1 MAGNGFIYDRGR
13 AEAVEYLTVSAVV
26 GAFVA
31 LVSVAVLGCVVGLI
45 GVLRA
50 EDELVL
56 SRLAF
61 FVATPALLFT
71 TVARADLHSIFS
83 PVLLTNLASLFVV
96 QLVFLVVAAVIWRRG
111 RSRATI
117 GVLASS
123 YVNAG
128 NLGVPVA
135 AYVLGDGALVAPIV
149 LFQLLVMAPVA
160 FAVLD
165 SDRQG
170 SGRRVSWRAVLTR
183 PLRNPLTVA
192 SLLGLL
198 IATLGVQLP
207 AVLMRPID
215 LVAAAAVPVALV
227 AYGLSMSGTKA
238 SISLE
243 RDVVLAVLLKTFVQP
258 AAAYCV
264 GRWLLGLDGA
274 ALLAPTLLAALP
286 TAQNVYVY
294 AVHYRSSRTL
304 ARSVVLL
311 STLVSIP
318 LMTAISGLLS

>member
-1 MAGNGFIYDRGR
+1 M
-13 AEAVEYLTVSAVV
+13 SAVV

-31 LVSVAVLGCVVGLI
+31 LVSVAVLGYVVGLI

-50 EDELVL
+50 QDELVL
-56 SRLAF
+56 SRMAF

-71 TVARADLHSIFS
+71 TVARADLHAIFS
-83 PVLLTNLASLFVV
+83 VVLLTNVASLFVV
-96 QLVFLVVAAVIWRRG
+96 QLVFLLVAAVIWRRT
-111 RSRATI
+111 RSQATI

-165 SDRQG
+165 GDRQG
-170 SGRRVSWRAVLTR
+170 SGRRVSLRAVVTR

-198 IATLGVQLP
+198 VAALGVQLP
-207 AVLMRPID
+207 SLLMRPID

-227 AYGLSMSGTKA
+227 AYGLSLSGGTKD
-238 SISLE
+238 SISLR
-243 RDVVLAVLLKTFVQP
+243 RDVVLAVVLKTVLQP
-258 AAAYCV
+258 IAAYV
-264 GRWLLGLDGA
+264 FGRWVLDLHGI

-304 ARSVVLL
+304 ARSAVLISTLL
-311 STLVSIP
+311 SIP
-318 LMTAISGLLS
+318 IMTAIAGLLS

>member
-1 MAGNGFIYDRGR
+1 M
-13 AEAVEYLTVSAVV
+13 SAVI
-26 GAFVA
+26 GAFAA
-31 LVSVAVLGCVVGLI
+31 LVAVAVLGYVVGLT
-45 GVLRA
+45 GVLRSQ
-50 EDELVL
+50 DELVL

-61 FVATPALLFT
+61 FVATPALMFT
-71 TVARADLHSIFS
+71 TVARADLRSIFS
-83 PVLLTNLASLFVV
+83 VVLVTNLVSLFVV
-96 QLVFLVVAAVIWRRG
+96 QVLFLLVAVVIWRRG
-111 RSRATI
+111 RSQATI

-149 LFQLLVMAPVA
+149 LFQVLVMVPIA

-165 SDRQG
+165 GDRQG
-170 SGRRVSWRAVLTR
+170 SGRRVSLRTVLTR

-198 IATLGVQLP
+198 VSLLGVRLP
-207 AVLMRPID
+207 DLLMRPID

-227 AYGLSMSGTKA
+227 AYGLSLSAGTRD
-238 SISLE
+238 SITVR
-243 RDVVLAVLLKTFVQP
+243 RDVVLAVALKTVAQP
-258 AAAYCV
+258 LTAYAAA
-264 GRWLLGLDGA
+264 RWLLDLHGP

-294 AVHYRSSRTL
+294 AVQYRASRTL
-304 ARSVVLL
+304 ARSAVLL
-311 STLVSIP
+311 STLLSIP
-318 LMTAISGLLS
+318 VMILIATLLT

>member
-1 MAGNGFIYDRGR
+1 M
-13 AEAVEYLTVSAVV
+13 SAVV

-31 LVSVAVLGCVVGLI
+31 LVSVAVLGYVVGLI

-83 PVLLTNLASLFVV
+83 AVLVTNVASLFVV
-96 QLVFLVVAAVIWRRG
+96 QVVFLLVSLLIWRRT
-111 RSRATI
+111 RSEATI

-149 LFQLLVMAPVA
+149 LFQLLVMAPIA

-165 SDRQG
+165 GDRQG
-170 SGRRVSWRAVLTR
+170 SGRRVSLWTLLAR

-198 IATLGVQLP
+198 VASLDVQLP
-207 AVLMRPID
+207 ALLMRPID
-215 LVAAAAVPVALV
+215 LLAAAAVPVGLI
-227 AYGLSMSGTKA
+227 AYGLSLSAGTKG
-238 SISLE
+238 SITLR
-243 RDVVLAVLLKTFVQP
+243 RDVVLAVVLKTVLQP
-258 AAAYCV
+258 VAAYV
-264 GRWLLGLDGA
+264 VARWVLGLEGL
-274 ALLAPTLLAALP
+274 ALIAPTLLAALP

-294 AVHYRSSRTL
+294 AVHYRASRTL
-304 ARSVVLL
+304 ARSAVLL
-311 STLVSIP
+311 STLLSIP
-318 LMTAISGLLS
+318 LMTAIVGILG

>member
-1 MAGNGFIYDRGR
+1 M
-13 AEAVEYLTVSAVV
+13 SAVI
-26 GAFVA
+26 GAFAA
-31 LVSVAVLGCVVGLI
+31 LVAVAVLGYVIGLF
-45 GVLRA
+45 GVLRSQ
-50 EDELVL
+50 DELVL

-71 TVARADLHSIFS
+71 TVAQADLRTIFS
-83 PVLLTNLASLFVV
+83 VVLVTNLVSLFVV
-96 QLVFLVVAAVIWRRG
+96 QVVFLVAVVIWRRT
-111 RSRATI
+111 RSQAAI

-149 LFQLLVMAPVA
+149 LFQVLIMAPIA

-170 SGRRVSWRAVLTR
+170 SGRRVSLRTVVTR

-198 IATLGVQLP
+198 VSLVGVRLP
-207 AVLMRPID
+207 DLLMRPIE

-227 AYGLSMSGTKA
+227 AYGLSLSTGTKD
-238 SISLE
+238 SITLR
-243 RDVVLAVLLKTFVQP
+243 RDVVLAVGLKTFVQP
-258 AAAYCV
+258 LAAYAIA
-264 GRWLLGLDGA
+264 RWVLDLHGT

-294 AVHYRSSRTL
+294 AVHYRASRTL
-304 ARSVVLL
+304 ARSAVLL
-311 STLVSIP
+311 STLLSIP
-318 LMTAISGLLS
+318 VMILIAGLLT

>member
-1 MAGNGFIYDRGR
+1 M
-13 AEAVEYLTVSAVV
+13 SAVV
-26 GAFVA
+26 GAFGA
-31 LVSVAVLGCVVGLI
+31 LVAVAMLGYVVGVF
-45 GVLRA
+45 GVLKKQ
-50 EDELVL
+50 DELVL

-71 TVARADLHSIFS
+71 TVARADLRSIFS
-83 PVLLTNLASLFVV
+83 VVLVTNLVSLFVV
-96 QLVFLVVAAVIWRRG
+96 QAVFLLIAGVIWRRT
-111 RSRATI
+111 RSQATI

-149 LFQLLVMAPVA
+149 LFQVLIMAPIA

-165 SDRQG
+165 GDRQG
-170 SGRRVSWRAVLTR
+170 SGRRVSLRTVVTR
-183 PLRNPLTVA
+183 PFRNPLTVA

-198 IATLGVQLP
+198 VSVLGVRLP
-207 AVLMRPID
+207 DIVMRPID

-227 AYGLSMSGTKA
+227 AYGLSLSAGTKD
-238 SISLE
+238 SITVR
-243 RDVVLAVLLKTFVQP
+243 RDVVLAVALKTFVQP
-258 AAAYCV
+258 LAAYAIA
-264 GRWLLGLDGA
+264 RWALDLHGT

-294 AVHYRSSRTL
+294 AVHYRASRTL
-304 ARSVVLL
+304 ARSAVLL
-311 STLVSIP
+311 STLLSIP
-318 LMTAISGLLS
+318 VMILIAGLLT

>member
-1 MAGNGFIYDRGR
+1 M
-13 AEAVEYLTVSAVV
+13 SAVV

-31 LVSVAVLGCVVGLI
+31 LVSVAVLGYVVGLI

-50 EDELVL
+50 QDELVL
-56 SRLAF
+56 SRMAF

-71 TVARADLHSIFS
+71 TVARADLHAIFS
-83 PVLLTNLASLFVV
+83 VVLLTNVASLFVV
-96 QLVFLVVAAVIWRRG
+96 QLVFLLVAAVIWRRT
-111 RSRATI
+111 RSQATI

-165 SDRQG
+165 GDRQG
-170 SGRRVSWRAVLTR
+170 TGRRVSLRAVMTR

-198 IATLGVQLP
+198 VASLGVQLP
-207 AVLMRPID
+207 SLLMRPID

-227 AYGLSMSGTKA
+227 AYGLSLSGGTKD
-238 SISLE
+238 SISLR
-243 RDVVLAVLLKTFVQP
+243 RDVVLAVVLKTVLQP
-258 AAAYCV
+258 IAAYVV
-264 GRWLLGLDGA
+264 GRWVLDLHGI

-304 ARSVVLL
+304 ARSAVLMSTLL
-311 STLVSIP
+311 SIP
-318 LMTAISGLLS
+318 IMTAIAGLLS

>member
-1 MAGNGFIYDRGR
+1 M
-13 AEAVEYLTVSAVV
+13 SAVV

-31 LVSVAVLGCVVGLI
+31 LVSVAVLGYVVGLT

-83 PVLLTNLASLFVV
+83 PVLLTNLASLFMV
-96 QLVFLVVAAVIWRRG
+96 QLVFIVTALVWRRT
-111 RSRATI
+111 RSQVTI

-165 SDRQG
+165 GDQRG
-170 SGRRVSWRAVLTR
+170 AGRRVSLRTVLTR

-198 IATLGVQLP
+198 VASLDVQLP
-207 AVLMRPID
+207 SVLMRPID

-227 AYGLSMSGTKA
+227 AYGLSLSGGTKD
-238 SISLE
+238 SITLR
-243 RDVVLAVLLKTFVQP
+243 RDVVLAVLLKNLLQP
-258 AAAYCV
+258 VAAYAV
-264 GRWLLGLDGA
+264 GRWLLDLHGT

-294 AVHYRSSRTL
+294 AVHYRTSRTL
-304 ARSVVLL
+304 ARSAVLL
-311 STLVSIP
+311 STLLSIP
-318 LMTAISGLLS
+318 LMTAITGLLG

>member
-1 MAGNGFIYDRGR
+1 MP
-13 AEAVEYLTVSAVV
+13 EVSAVV

-31 LVSVAVLGCVVGLI
+31 LLAVAVLGYVVGLL

-50 EDELVL
+50 QDELVL

-71 TVARADLHSIFS
+71 TVARADLHAIFS
-83 PVLLTNLASLFVV
+83 VVLVTNLVGLFVV
-96 QLVFLVVAAVIWRRG
+96 QAAFLLVAVLIWRRT
-111 RSRATI
+111 RSEATI

-165 SDRQG
+165 SDGQG
-170 SGRRVSWRAVLTR
+170 SGRRVSLRTLATR
-183 PLRNPLTVA
+183 PFRNPLTVA

-198 IATLGVQLP
+198 VSALGLP
-207 AVLMRPID
+207 LPELLMRPVD

-227 AYGLSMSGTKA
+227 AYGLSLSVGTKE
-238 SISLE
+238 SITLR
-243 RDVVLAVLLKTFVQP
+243 RDVVLAVALKVLVQP
-258 AAAYCV
+258 LVAYAV
-264 GRWLLGLDGA
+264 ARWVLDLHGN

-304 ARSVVLL
+304 ARSAVLL
-311 STLVSIP
+311 STLLSIP
-318 LMTAISGLLS
+318 VMVLTAGLLA

>member
-1 MAGNGFIYDRGR
+1 M
-13 AEAVEYLTVSAVV
+13 SAVV
-26 GAFVA
+26 AAFVA
-31 LVSVAVLGCVVGLI
+31 LVSVAVLGYLVGLA

-61 FVATPALLFT
+61 YVATPALLFT
-71 TVARADLHSIFS
+71 TVARADLHAIFS
-83 PVLLTNLASLFVV
+83 PVLLTNLAGLFVV
-96 QLVFLVVAAVIWRRG
+96 QVLYLGVAVLIWRRN
-111 RSRATI
+111 RAQATI
-117 GVLASS
+117 GVLAAS

-165 SDRQG
+165 GDRRG
-170 SGRRVSWRAVLTR
+170 AGRRVPVRVLLTR

-198 IATLGVQLP
+198 VAAAGISLP
-207 AVLMRPID
+207 SLLMRPID

-227 AYGLSMSGTKA
+227 AYGLSLGGAKD
-238 SISLE
+238 SISLD
-243 RDVVLAVLLKTFVQP
+243 RDAVLAVLLKTLVQP
-258 AAAYCV
+258 LVAYSV
-264 GRWLLGLDGA
+264 GRWLLDLEGP
-274 ALLAPTLLAALP
+274 ALLAPVLLAALP

-294 AVHYRSSRTL
+294 AVQYRAARRL
-304 ARSVVLL
+304 ARSAVLL
-311 STLVSIP
+311 STLLSIP
-318 LMTAISGLLS
+318 VMIALSGLLA

>member
-1 MAGNGFIYDRGR
+1 M
-13 AEAVEYLTVSAVV
+13 
-26 GAFVA
+26 
-31 LVSVAVLGCVVGLI
+31 
-45 GVLRA
+45 
-50 EDELVL
+50 L

-71 TVARADLHSIFS
+71 TVARADLQSIFS
-83 PVLLTNLASLFVV
+83 AVLVTNVASLFVV
-96 QLVFLVVAAVIWRRG
+96 QLVFLVVAALIWRR
-111 RSRATI
+111 SKSEATI

-165 SDRQG
+165 GDRQG
-170 SGRRVSWRAVLTR
+170 SGRRVSLRTVVTR

-198 IATLGVQLP
+198 VASLDVQLP
-207 AVLMRPID
+207 TVVMRPID
-215 LVAAAAVPVALV
+215 LVAAAAVPVGLV
-227 AYGLSMSGTKA
+227 AYGLSLSGGTRD
-238 SISLE
+238 SITLR
-243 RDVVLAVLLKTFVQP
+243 RDVVLAVLLKTLLQP
-258 AAAYCV
+258 VAAYAV
-264 GRWLLGLDGA
+264 GRWVLGLDGM

-304 ARSVVLL
+304 ARSAVLL
-311 STLVSIP
+311 STLLSIP
-318 LMTAISGLLS
+318 IMTAISGLLA

>member
-1 MAGNGFIYDRGR
+1 M
-13 AEAVEYLTVSAVV
+13 SAVI
-26 GAFVA
+26 GAFTA
-31 LVSVAVLGCVVGLI
+31 LVAVAVLGYVVGLT
-45 GVLRA
+45 GVLRSQ
-50 EDELVL
+50 DELVL

-61 FVATPALLFT
+61 FVATPALMFT
-71 TVARADLHSIFS
+71 TVARADLRSIFS
-83 PVLLTNLASLFVV
+83 VVLVTNLVSLFVV
-96 QLVFLVVAAVIWRRG
+96 QVLFLLVAVVIWRRG

-149 LFQLLVMAPVA
+149 LFQVLVMVPIA

-165 SDRQG
+165 GDRQG
-170 SGRRVSWRAVLTR
+170 SGRRVSLRTVLTR

-198 IATLGVQLP
+198 VSLLGVRLP
-207 AVLMRPID
+207 DLLMRPID

-227 AYGLSMSGTKA
+227 AYGLSLSAGTKD
-238 SISLE
+238 SITVR
-243 RDVVLAVLLKTFVQP
+243 RDVVLAVALKTVVQP
-258 AAAYCV
+258 LTAYAAA
-264 GRWLLGLDGA
+264 RWLLDLHGP

-294 AVHYRSSRTL
+294 AVQYRASRTL
-304 ARSVVLL
+304 ARSAVLL
-311 STLVSIP
+311 STLLSIP
-318 LMTAISGLLS
+318 VMILIATLL

>member
-1 MAGNGFIYDRGR
+1 
-13 AEAVEYLTVSAVV
+13 VSAVV

-31 LVSVAVLGCVVGLI
+31 LVSVAVLGYVVGLT

-50 EDELVL
+50 QDELVL

-83 PVLLTNLASLFVV
+83 AVLVTNVASLFVV
-96 QLVFLVVAAVIWRRG
+96 QFVFLVVAALIWRRT
-111 RSRATI
+111 RSEATI

-165 SDRQG
+165 GDRQG
-170 SGRRVSWRAVLTR
+170 SGRRVSLRALLTR

-198 IATLGVQLP
+198 VASLDVQLP
-207 AVLMRPID
+207 ALLMRPID
-215 LVAAAAVPVALV
+215 LLAAAAVPVGLI
-227 AYGLSMSGTKA
+227 AYGLSLSAGTKG
-238 SISLE
+238 SITLR
-243 RDVVLAVLLKTFVQP
+243 RDVVLAVVLKTALQP
-258 AAAYCV
+258 IAAYAV
-264 GRWLLGLDGA
+264 ARWLLDLHGP
-274 ALLAPTLLAALP
+274 ALIAPTLLAALP

-294 AVHYRSSRTL
+294 AVHYRASRTL
-304 ARSVVLL
+304 ARSAVLL
-311 STLVSIP
+311 STLLSIP
-318 LMTAISGLLS
+318 VMTAITGILG

>member
-1 MAGNGFIYDRGR
+1 
-13 AEAVEYLTVSAVV
+13 VSAVV

-31 LVSVAVLGCVVGLI
+31 LVSVAVLGYVVGLT

-96 QLVFLVVAAVIWRRG
+96 QLVFLVTAWVWRRT
-111 RSRATI
+111 RSQATI

-165 SDRQG
+165 GDRRG
-170 SGRRVSWRAVLTR
+170 SGRRVPLRTVLTR

-198 IATLGVQLP
+198 IASLEMQLP
-207 AVLMRPID
+207 SVVMRPID

-227 AYGLSMSGTKA
+227 AYGLSLSGGTKD
-238 SISLE
+238 SITLR
-243 RDVVLAVLLKTFVQP
+243 RDVVLAVLLKNLLQP
-258 AAAYCV
+258 VAAYAV
-264 GRWLLGLDGA
+264 GRWALDLHGT

-294 AVHYRSSRTL
+294 AVHYRTSRTL
-304 ARSVVLL
+304 ARSAVLL
-311 STLVSIP
+311 STLLSIP
-318 LMTAISGLLS
+318 IMTAITGLLG

>member
-1 MAGNGFIYDRGR
+1 M
-13 AEAVEYLTVSAVV
+13 SAVV
-26 GAFVA
+26 GAFGA
-31 LVSVAVLGCVVGLI
+31 LVAVAVLGYVVGLF
-45 GVLRA
+45 GVLRSQ
-50 EDELVL
+50 DELVL

-71 TVARADLHSIFS
+71 TVARADLQSIFS
-83 PVLLTNLASLFVV
+83 VVLVTNLVSLFVV
-96 QLVFLVVAAVIWRRG
+96 QVIFVLVAAAIWRRT
-111 RSRATI
+111 RSEATI

-149 LFQLLVMAPVA
+149 LFQVLVMAPVA

-165 SDRQG
+165 GDRLG
-170 SGRRVSWRAVLTR
+170 SGRRVSLRTVVTR

-198 IATLGVQLP
+198 VSLLGVRLP
-207 AVLMRPID
+207 EIVMRPID

-227 AYGLSMSGTKA
+227 AYGLSLSAGTKN
-238 SISLE
+238 SITLR
-243 RDVVLAVLLKTFVQP
+243 RDVVLAVALKNFVQP
-258 AAAYCV
+258 MAAYAIA
-264 GRWLLGLDGA
+264 RWVLDLHGT

-294 AVHYRSSRTL
+294 AVHYRASRTL
-304 ARSVVLL
+304 ARSAVLL
-311 STLVSIP
+311 STLLSIP
-318 LMTAISGLLS
+318 VMILIAGLLA

>member
-1 MAGNGFIYDRGR
+1 M
-13 AEAVEYLTVSAVV
+13 SAVI
-26 GAFVA
+26 GAFAA
-31 LVSVAVLGCVVGLI
+31 LVAVAVLGYVVGVA
-45 GVLRA
+45 GVLRSQ
-50 EDELVL
+50 DELVL

-71 TVARADLHSIFS
+71 TVARADLRSIFS
-83 PVLLTNLASLFVV
+83 AVLVTNLVSLFVV
-96 QLVFLVVAAVIWRRG
+96 QTVFLLIAAVLWRRT
-111 RSRATI
+111 RSEATI

-135 AYVLGDGALVAPIV
+135 AYVLGNGALVAPIV
-149 LFQLLVMAPVA
+149 LFQVLVMAPIA

-165 SDRQG
+165 GDRQG
-170 SGRRVSWRAVLTR
+170 SGRRVDLKTVLTR

-198 IATLGVQLP
+198 VSLLGVHLP
-207 AVLMRPID
+207 DPVMRPID
-215 LVAAAAVPVALV
+215 LLAAAAVPVALI
-227 AYGLSMSGTKA
+227 AYGLSLSAGTKD
-238 SISLE
+238 SITLR
-243 RDVVLAVLLKTFVQP
+243 RDVVLAVSLKTVAQP
-258 AAAYCV
+258 LIAYTIA
-264 GRWLLGLDGA
+264 RWLLDLHGP

-304 ARSVVLL
+304 ARSAVLL
-311 STLVSIP
+311 STLLSIP
-318 LMTAISGLLS
+318 TMILIAGLLT

>member
-1 MAGNGFIYDRGR
+1 M
-13 AEAVEYLTVSAVV
+13 SAVV
-26 GAFVA
+26 GAFVT
-31 LVSVAVLGCVVGLI
+31 LVAVAVLGYVVGLL

-71 TVARADLHSIFS
+71 TVARADLHAILS
-83 PVLLTNLASLFVV
+83 VALLTNVAGVLVV
-96 QLVFLVVAAVIWRRG
+96 QAIFLLVAALIWRRT
-111 RSRATI
+111 RSEATI

-149 LFQLLVMAPVA
+149 LFQLLVLAPVA

-170 SGRRVSWRAVLTR
+170 LGRRVSWRAMVTR

-198 IATLGVQLP
+198 FSAVGARPP
-207 AVLMRPID
+207 ALVMRPIE

-227 AYGLSMSGTKA
+227 AYGLSLSRGTKD
-238 SISLE
+238 SITV
-243 RDVVLAVLLKTFVQP
+243 RQDVVLAVVLKLFVQP
-258 AAAYCV
+258 VVAYAV
-264 GRWLLGLDGA
+264 ARWVLELHGP

-294 AVHYRSSRTL
+294 AVQYRSNRTL
-304 ARSVVLL
+304 ARSAVLL
-311 STLVSIP
+311 STLLSIP
-318 LMTAISGLLS
+318 VMMLIAGVLG